1 MDNSK
6 LYINDS
12 LCCEE
17 SYLRCA
23 GLDVGDYTLK
33 IEASSIRNWEEE
45 WKEEFASKLNEEL
58 SKRLNRVYTPEQEED
73 PKYSPNYRL
82 GFL

>member
-1 MDNSK
+1 MNDNK

-23 GLDVGDYTLK
+23 GLDAGEYTLK
-33 IEASSIRNWEEE
+33 IDSSCIRDFDEEISL
-45 WKEEFASKLNEEL
+45 KVSEEVI
-58 SKRLNRVYTPEQEED
+58 KRLNRIYTPEQEED
-73 PKYSPNYRL
+73 PKYTPNYRL